1 MAPYKLLLVLLVM
14 VPTPSDV
21 RYRKPCQK
29 SNTGLGF
36 RLNVRIEDNV
46 LLVVWYN
53 RLKIVRHASNCP
65 VTYTRFAYALLKSSK
80 HGLTYLQ
87 LPGKILHT
95 DLTIYMDVESNPG
108 PMNCSG
114 PSTSD
119 ITKPKCKSCE
129 RTIAYNH
136 RSVTCQNCDLLYHF
150 KCAGLTVKDYKQL
163 QSNSNQSW
171 MCSICTLRNFP
182 RLVDFA
188 FHFNFKRFNAVII

>member
-1 MAPYKLLLVLLVM
+1 
-14 VPTPSDV
+14 
-21 RYRKPCQK
+21 
-29 SNTGLGF
+29 
-36 RLNVRIEDNV
+36 
-46 LLVVWYN
+46 
-53 RLKIVRHASNCP
+53 
-65 VTYTRFAYALLKSSK
+65 
-80 HGLTYLQ
+80 
-87 LPGKILHT
+87 
-95 DLTIYMDVESNPG
+95 MDVESNPG
-108 PMNCSG
+108 PINCSG

-182 RLVDFA
+182 NNFA
-188 FHFNFKRFNAVII
+188 IHFNFKRFNAVII